1 MAESTVILSNEL
13 AVAFSDGYPVS
24 AGHMLIVPR
33 MHTEDFFRLT
43 PEEQAAILSL
53 VAPVRSYIETQHTPD
68 TALNPHKDRSGY
80 SCPGRTGFLVE
91 TKY

>member
-1 MAESTVILSNEL
+1 L
-13 AVAFSDGYPVS
+13 AVAFPDGYPVS

-33 MHTEDFFRLT
+33 RHIENFFSLT
-43 PEEQAAILSL
+43 PEEQAAIWNLIS
-53 VAPVRSYIETQHTPD
+53 PVRSYIQAQHTPD

-80 SCPGRTGFLVE
+80 SCPDRTGFLVQ